1 MKLYEDARHGIL
13 FRGTV
18 LPEDLP
24 AAVLQPALAVVMVFL
39 KENLLIKTHIFR
51 KREKA

>member
-1 MKLYEDARHGIL
+1 MNCMKTHGIGIL

-24 AAVLQPALAVVMVFL
+24 AAVLQPALAVVMVF
-39 KENLLIKTHIFR
+39 
-51 KREKA
+51 

>member
-1 MKLYEDARHGIL
+1 MLLTFRTYELYEDARHGIL

-24 AAVLQPALAVVMVFL
+24 AAVLQPALAVVMVF
-39 KENLLIKTHIFR
+39 
-51 KREKA
+51 